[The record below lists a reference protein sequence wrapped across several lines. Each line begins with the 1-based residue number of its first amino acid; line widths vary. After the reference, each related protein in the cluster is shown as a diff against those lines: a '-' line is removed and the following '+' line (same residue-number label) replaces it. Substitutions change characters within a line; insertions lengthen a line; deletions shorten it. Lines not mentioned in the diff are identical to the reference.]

1 MIESTDSR
9 ICQPTISVINKHKL
23 TIQILIAMI
32 AGIAL
37 GTLLNIFASDIVWV
51 QQWLTGGVF
60 FVGGKIFISCLKL
73 LVVPLVLVSLIC
85 GTAALDDVRKVGTV
99 GLRTVLLYLVTTAI
113 AITLALTAATL
124 FKPGLGIDKDKFLQ
138 NKSASGSAA
147 EQQLERI
154 AEDITEVKWIINEL
168 VKKTGEEVPLF
179 EEISENDDLEAPVFE
194 VAEAPPFTEV
204 LINIF
209 PSNPFDSMARG
220 NMLQIIV
227 FAILFGL
234 AMTLSGKA
242 GQRVLAVVQDLNEV
256 VMQLIMMLMRVAPY
270 GVFCLIT
277 QTFASQGFA
286 AIAPLSKYFFLV
298 ILVLLIHAS
307 VVYPLFLRVLSG
319 LNPFTFLKKMWQTQ
333 MFAFSTA
340 SSNATIPVTL
350 ETAEEKLGVH
360 QSVAAFTVPLG
371 ATINMDGTA
380 IMQGVAT
387 VFIAQAWGIDLGI
400 SDFLVVIATATLAS
414 IGTAGVPGVGLI
426 MLSMV
431 LLQVGLPVDG
441 IAIILGVDRLLDM
454 VRTAVNV
461 TGDSMVTCVVGN
473 WQGEIDLKVFNSED

>member
-1 MIESTDSR
+1 MA
-9 ICQPTISVINKHKL
+9 L
-23 TIQILIAMI
+23 
-32 AGIAL
+32 GIAL
-37 GTLLNIFASDIVWV
+37 GTLLNLFASELVWV
-51 QQWLTGGVF
+51 QQWVVGGVF

-99 GLRTVLLYLVTTAI
+99 GLRTVLLYMVTTAV
-113 AITLALTAATL
+113 AITFALTAASI

-138 NKSASGSAA
+138 NQSASQSVV
-147 EQQLERI
+147 EKRLESI
-154 AEDITEVKWIINEL
+154 GEDITEVKWIINEL
-168 VKKTGEEVPLF
+168 VKKTGSEVTPF
-179 EEISENDDLEAPVFE
+179 ESASSDSTPEQKAFNVK
-194 VAEAPPFTEV
+194 EAPPFTEV

-234 AMTLSGKA
+234 ALTLSGES
-242 GQRVLAVVQDLNEV
+242 GQRVLSSVQDLNDV
-256 VMQLIMMLMRVAPY
+256 VMKLVMMLMSLAPY
-270 GVFCLIT
+270 GVFCLIS
-277 QTFASQGFA
+277 QTFASQGFS

-298 ILVLLIHAS
+298 VFVLFFHGLVT
-307 VVYPLFLRVLSG
+307 YPLFLKVLSG
-319 LNPFTFLKKMWQTQ
+319 LSPVRFLKKMWQTQ

-340 SSNATIPVTL
+340 SSNATIPVTM
-350 ETAEEKLGVH
+350 ETVEKKMGVH
-360 QSVAAFTVPLG
+360 QSIASFTVPLG

-387 VFIAQAWGIDLGI
+387 VFIAQAWGIDLSL

-441 IAIILGVDRLLDM
+441 IAIILGVDRILDM
-454 VRTAVNV
+454 IRTAVNV
-461 TGDSMVTCVVGN
+461 TGDSMVTCVVGK
-473 WQGEIDLKVFNSED
+473 WQKEIDMDVFESDE